1 MPSRLAASEQGC
13 NRYISFSFD
22 LAASAA
28 WDVTQIDGIAGFI
41 SLGRH
46 PDRWNRR
53 LHQPGTS
60 PRSTESPASSAWDVT
75 QIDGIA
81 GFISLPMGW
90 AYSSRATTQDE
101 VYASGRIADGFAI
114 CAKRPKTSS
123 GSGRRAGPMQGGV
136 VGFRLRK
143 GSPCRTTP

>member
-53 LHQPGTS
+53 LHQPANGLGLLQ
-60 PRSTESPASSAWDVT
+60 PRHHP
-75 QIDGIA
+75 
-81 GFISLPMGW
+81 
-90 AYSSRATTQDE
+90 
-101 VYASGRIADGFAI
+101 GRGL
-114 CAKRPKTSS
+114 
-123 GSGRRAGPMQGGV
+123 
-136 VGFRLRK
+136 RLR
-143 GSPCRTTP
+143 PDRRRLRDLREEAEDE